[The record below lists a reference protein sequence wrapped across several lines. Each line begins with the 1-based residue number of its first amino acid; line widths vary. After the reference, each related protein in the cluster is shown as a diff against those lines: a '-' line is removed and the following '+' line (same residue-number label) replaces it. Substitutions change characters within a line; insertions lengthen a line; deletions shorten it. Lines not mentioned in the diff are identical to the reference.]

1 MNNHLLTLPASS
13 HEHLFNGTVSVRPS
27 VRPSVRMSVC
37 LSRRSIAVATLL
49 AAALSRPH
57 RYLAAA
63 QQRAGSVNVV
73 TRGGSMPTCQFT
85 NTIRYNESI
94 DSARLVSRRAESEA
108 RTIARG
114 KDGEAR
120 V

>member
-1 MNNHLLTLPASS
+1 MEEMNNHLLTLPASS
-13 HEHLFNGTVSVRPS
+13 HERLFNGTVSVHPS
-27 VRPSVRMSVC
+27 VRPSVC

-85 NTIRYNESI
+85 NTIQYNESI
-94 DSARLVSRRAESEA
+94 DSARVVSRRAESEA

-114 KDGEAR
+114 KDGEAP